1 MLCEKIVI
9 KNALYLEVALNLK
22 YIGAKVVMVRIPLN
36 RIDRKLTHVSV
47 KDENDVFW
55 GSDINKHISSFRQK

>member
-1 MLCEKIVI
+1 MLREKIVI
-9 KNALYLEVALNLK
+9 KNALHLEVALNLK
-22 YIGAKVVMVRIPLN
+22 YIGARVVVVRIPLN
-36 RIDRKLTHVSV
+36 IIDRKLTHVSV